1 MATTATIEVQGLET
15 LELALRNLEEG
26 VRGPILEEAL
36 FAAGEVLRRGI
47 VEKLHS
53 RSGRTAHDVR
63 VEVQINAAEIAGAAG
78 IGGTTGK
85 GNKGGRGHILRFLE
99 RGAAAH
105 VIPRQTRAFRRAGRG
120 RKMLSFLGKA
130 FVRVNHPG
138 IRAQAPMRLT
148 IASHGPASITQFG
161 KTAWE
166 GIRRTVEA
174 QAA

>member
-36 FAAGEVLRRGI
+36 FAAGDVLRRGI
-47 VEKLHS
+47 VEKLHGQ
-53 RSGRTAHDVR
+53 SGRTAHDVR
-63 VEVQINAAEIAGAAG
+63 VEVQLNAVEVSGAAG
-78 IGGTTGK
+78 IGGTIGK
-85 GNKGGRGHILRFLE
+85 QGRGHILRFLE
-99 RGAAAH
+99 RGTAAH
-105 VIPRQTRAFRRAGRG
+105 VIPRQTRAVRRAGRP
-120 RKMLSFLGKA
+120 RKMLSFGGKA

-138 IRAQAPMRLT
+138 MRAQAPMRLT

-166 GIRRTVEA
+166 GIRRTLDL
-174 QAA
+174 AA

>member
-15 LELALRNLEEG
+15 LERAFHDLEEG

-36 FAAGEVLRRGI
+36 VAAGEVLRRGI
-47 VEKLHS
+47 VEKLHG
-53 RSGRTAHDVR
+53 RTGRTAQDVR

-85 GNKGGRGHILRFLE
+85 GGRGHILRFLE

-105 VIPRQTRAFRRAGRG
+105 VIPRQTRALRRAGRG
-120 RKMLSFLGKA
+120 RKMLSFGGKA
-130 FVRVNHPG
+130 FVRVKHPG
-138 IRAQAPMRLT
+138 IHAQAPMRLT
-148 IASHGPASITQFG
+148 IASHGMASITQFG

-166 GIRRTVEA
+166 GIRRTVESH
-174 QAA
+174 